1 MAPKSWDAGHEL
13 HALRER
19 MSRLFEEE
27 LPRQGGE
34 RAGAFSPA
42 TDVYLTDDAV
52 VVTVELPGVD
62 PAEVAIRCEGKV
74 LTIHAKTNRVTIE
87 GINIVKRHQRARR
100 AEEQSAIIEKPAP
113 MALSNVMLIDPKSG
127 NATRIKARLDADG
140 TKERLSVKSGESIAR
155 PAR

>member
-34 RAGAFSPA
+34 RTGAFSPA
-42 TDVYLTDDAV
+42 TDVYLTEDAV

-62 PAEVAIRCEGKV
+62 PAEVAIRCEGLV
-74 LTIHAKTNRVTIE
+74 LTISGERPPSSDGHCHQIE
-87 GINIVKRHQRARR
+87 R
-100 AEEQSAIIEKPAP
+100 
-113 MALSNVMLIDPKSG
+113 KSG
-127 NATRIKARLDADG
+127 PFLRSLLLPPGVRGDQRRVKFEDG
-140 TKERLSVKSGESIAR
+140 LLTVELPRDTEL
-155 PAR
+155 

>member
-27 LPRQGGE
+27 LPGQGPAGTA

-42 TDVYLTDDAV
+42 TDVYLTEDAV

-62 PAEVAIRCEGKV
+62 PAEVAIRCEGLV
-74 LTIHAKTNRVTIE
+74 LTISGERPPSSDGHCHQIE
-87 GINIVKRHQRARR
+87 R
-100 AEEQSAIIEKPAP
+100 
-113 MALSNVMLIDPKSG
+113 KSG
-127 NATRIKARLDADG
+127 PFLRSLLLPPGVRGERRRVKFEDG
-140 TKERLSVKSGESIAR
+140 LLTVELPREPEL
-155 PAR
+155 